1 MARQPN
7 LSRMVR
13 PHPLRIGLDGDT
25 LGRKRT
31 GDESYLASL
40 MRGLGRTDDA
50 NNYVVYVRDPA
61 KVRPSFEELTRFAFR
76 KVLPQSIWVRFPIGL
91 PLALRRDPV
100 DLLHVQYFVP
110 PASPCPVIVTV
121 HDISFAVR
129 PEFFTRKDRFLL
141 KTLVPWSLRRA
152 ARIITDVEYTKSDLV
167 RMYDLAPENIEVIPL
182 AADPRYR
189 PMDRARCRQT
199 MSERHGISGPFV
211 LYVGTF
217 QPRKNVATLIRAY
230 GMFRERTGLPHKLV
244 LTGKPKYMYQSVLD
258 ALNEARFPDDIVLTG
273 FVAEPDL
280 PIYYNAAAVFA
291 FPSLYEGFGLPV
303 LEAMACGTPVISSNV
318 TSLPEVA
325 GDAALLVDPTE
336 PEAFCNALVQ
346 VLGDQEVASRLS
358 QRGLEQAARFT
369 WDRTA
374 RETLA
379 VYRDVLN
386 RSKEFSA

>member
-1 MARQPN
+1 MAHRN
-7 LSRMVR
+7 S
-13 PHPLRIGLDGDT
+13 HPLRIGLDGDT

-40 MRGLGRTDDA
+40 MRGLGRVDDT
-50 NNYVVYVRDPA
+50 NDYVVYVRDPA
-61 KVRPSFEELTRFAFR
+61 KVSPSFEELARFAFR
-76 KVLPQSIWVRFPIGL
+76 RVAPQSIWLRFPIGF

-110 PASPCPVIVTV
+110 PAAPCPVVVTV

-129 PEFFTRKDRFLL
+129 PDFFTRKDRFLL

-152 ARIITDVEYTKSDLV
+152 ARIITDVEYTKEDLV
-167 RMYDLAPENIEVIPL
+167 RMYGLSPENIEVIPL
-182 AADPRYR
+182 AADPRYH
-189 PMDRARCRQT
+189 PMDRARCRQIVA
-199 MSERHGISGPFV
+199 ERHGFSGPFV
-211 LYVGTF
+211 LYVGTL

-258 ALNEARFPDDIVLTG
+258 ALNEAGYPDDIVLTG
-273 FVAEPDL
+273 FLADADL

-325 GDAALLVDPTE
+325 GDAALLVDPRE
-336 PEAFCNALVQ
+336 PEAFCDALIQ
-346 VLGDQEVASRLS
+346 VLGNEEVANRLS
-358 QRGLEQAARFT
+358 RRGLEQAARFT
-369 WDRTA
+369 WERTA

-386 RSKEFSA
+386 RAEGAC

>member
-1 MARQPN
+1 MTRQPN
-7 LSRMVR
+7 
-13 PHPLRIGLDGDT
+13 PPALRIGLDGDT

-40 MRGLGRTDDA
+40 MRGLGCVDDT
-50 NNYVVYVRDPA
+50 NDYVVYVRDPS
-61 KVRPSFEELTRFAFR
+61 KVGPSFEGLTRFAFR
-76 KVLPQSIWVRFPIGL
+76 RVAPQSIWLRFPIGL

-110 PASPCPVIVTV
+110 PAAPCPVVVTV

-129 PEFFTRKDRFLL
+129 PDFFTRKDRFLL

-152 ARIITDVEYTKSDLV
+152 ARIITDVEYTKRDLV
-167 RMYDLAPENIEVIPL
+167 GMYDLSPEDIEVIPL

-189 PMDRARCRQT
+189 PMDRARCRQIVA
-199 MSERHGISGPFV
+199 ERHGISGPFV
-211 LYVGTF
+211 LYVGTL

-258 ALNEARFPDDIVLTG
+258 ALNEARYPDDIVLTG
-273 FVAEPDL
+273 FVADADL
-280 PIYYNAAAVFA
+280 PIYYNAASVFA
-291 FPSLYEGFGLPV
+291 FPSLYEGFGLPL

-325 GDAALLVDPTE
+325 GDAALLVDPTK
-336 PEAFCNALVQ
+336 PEAFCDALVQ
-346 VLGDQEVASRLS
+346 VLGDGEVADRLS

-369 WDRTA
+369 WERTA

-386 RSKEFSA
+386 RTECAERA